1 MFRLKLKHK
10 RAWHRHDREIEWQS
24 REARNRAC
32 SDLCKF
38 FISITETAK
47 KNNKQL
53 LDKVFKISRTIKVE
67 VGDNT
72 QSRRLRLITLTE
84 TLIVLDITKTDS
96 NNCFIIHWTKK
107 MEIMFLLLHWR
118 QATQS
123 VRTWHDYP
131 QKSCTAVIHDMIT
144 RDLECPWHDYFIICS
159 YDVTGADF
167 KNSLY
172 GFGQS
177 EKR

>member
-53 LDKVFKISRTIKVE
+53 LDKVFKISRI
-67 VGDNT
+67 
-72 QSRRLRLITLTE
+72 
-84 TLIVLDITKTDS
+84 IVLLYTEQ
-96 NNCFIIHWTKK
+96 KK
-107 MEIMFLLLHWR
+107 W
-118 QATQS
+118 
-123 VRTWHDYP
+123 
-131 QKSCTAVIHDMIT
+131 KSCFCFYTDGKQHKVCELDMIT
-144 RDLECPWHDYFIICS
+144 LRNHAPQS
-159 YDVTGADF
+159 YMT
-167 KNSLY
+167 
-172 GFGQS
+172 
-177 EKR
+177 